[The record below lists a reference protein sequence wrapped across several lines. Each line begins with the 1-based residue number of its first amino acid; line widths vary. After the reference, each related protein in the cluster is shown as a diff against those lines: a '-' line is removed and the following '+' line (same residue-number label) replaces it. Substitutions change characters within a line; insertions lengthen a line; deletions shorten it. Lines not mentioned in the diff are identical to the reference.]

1 MPMRHVFAPTTGR
14 PGHAGQ
20 RRQPDRLR
28 RWTAKALGLSLV
40 LATAGLAGLPAKASE
55 TLSFSYGPLIRS
67 LKVSSLQKF
76 AADGT
81 VEDDLAFFLSLVKPE
96 DYPSLR
102 KALTEKAEVDP
113 LLVSRFFNSNI
124 GEDILERLGKAITLL
139 RGGNGMP
146 ILRAALVNASFSQ
159 DGLSLLS
166 VLEQLPANIQI
177 HGEKVLGA
185 EKATKRVI
193 AATER
198 LDTVM
203 GQLTA
208 EEAKG
213 DAPADFAALPDPRK
227 PGSRAVSKEVWNLT
241 DSRRNR
247 SFYVEV
253 YRPTKPAA
261 GPLPVIVFSHGL
273 GSSPEDF
280 SEVMQ
285 QLASHGYVVAAPQHP
300 GSDAIWLKE
309 MLRGLH
315 KDIFDVQE
323 FSNRPKDI
331 SFVIDELERRNA
343 SRFNGQ
349 LDLTKVALA
358 GHSFGGYTVLALG
371 GATVDRAFLKEECER
386 PYASLNV
393 SLLLQCQALKLPPE
407 QLANLQDSRTAAV
420 FAANPVNRSIFGKQ
434 GLGNIKVP
442 VVMASGSYDPA
453 TPPAL
458 EQAASFTWLNGP
470 DKYWLI
476 VQGQAHVNFTKID
489 PGIKDAIESMTDIT
503 LPSQGLIGNYMKGV
517 ALPFVEVYLRKND
530 SYKPYLRSSYAEYLS
545 KDERF
550 KLFMVSARSSQKL
563 SEAIEAFRKEYPAPR
578 D

>member
-1 MPMRHVFAPTTGR
+1 MRLQFHKASTMGR
-14 PGHAGQ
+14 RLAG
-20 RRQPDRLR
+20 
-28 RWTAKALGLSLV
+28 KAMGLCLV
-40 LATAGLAGLPAKASE
+40 LAGASVLASAAVLAGQPARASE

-76 AADGT
+76 AEDGT
-81 VEDDLAFFLSLVKPE
+81 VEEDLAFFLTLVKPE
-96 DYPSLR
+96 DYPRLR
-102 KALTEKAEVDP
+102 KALTEKADVDP
-113 LLVSRFFNSNI
+113 LIVSRFFNSDI
-124 GEDILERLGKAITLL
+124 GEDTLERLGKAITLL
-139 RGGNGMP
+139 RGGNGMSM
-146 ILRAALVNASFSQ
+146 LRAALVNAAFSE

-166 VLEQLPANIQI
+166 VLEQLPANVQI
-177 HGEKVLGA
+177 HGEKVLAA
-185 EKATKRVI
+185 EQATKRVI

-198 LDTVM
+198 LDSVM
-203 GQLTA
+203 SQLTA

-213 DAPADFAALPDPRK
+213 DAPADFSAMADPRK
-227 PGSRAVSKEVWNLT
+227 PGTLAVSKQVWNLT

-247 SFYVEV
+247 SFYVDV
-253 YRPTKPAA
+253 YSPTNPPA
-261 GPLPVIVFSHGL
+261 GKLPVILFSHGL
-273 GSSPEDF
+273 ASRPEDY
-280 SEVMQ
+280 SDGMR

-315 KDIFDVQE
+315 KDIFDIND

-343 SRFNGQ
+343 GQFNGK
-349 LDLTKVALA
+349 LDLTKVAVA

-371 GATVDRAFLKEECER
+371 GATVDLAYLKEECER
-386 PYASLNV
+386 PFGALDV
-393 SLLLQCQALKLPPE
+393 ALLLQCQALRLPPE
-407 QLANLQDSRTAAV
+407 QLTNLQDSRTAAV
-420 FAANPVNRSIFGKQ
+420 FAANPVNRSIFGRK
-434 GLGNIKVP
+434 GLSTIKVP

-458 EQAASFTWLNGP
+458 EQAASFTWLTAP

-489 PGIKDAIESMTDIT
+489 PGIKDAIKSMTDIT
-503 LPSQGLIGNYMKGV
+503 LPSQGLIGNYINAA
-517 ALPFVEVYLRKND
+517 ALPFFEVYLRQNN

-550 KLFMVSARSSQKL
+550 KLFMISGRSTPKL
-563 SEAIEAFRKEYPAPR
+563 VDAIDAFRRDYPDPK
-578 D
+578 